1 MLVDQ
6 SMIDVGT
13 KDATQRAR
21 EAEALGFDGV
31 WATESVTDSTLM
43 AMGAALSTNRVD
55 IGTAVSI
62 AFARNPMSMAYAAW
76 DLAAVS
82 EGRFT
87 LGLGSQVRAHVERR
101 YSMPWS
107 SPVPRMR
114 DFVGALRAIWSAW
127 QLDEKLE
134 FHSEHYNHSLMTPVF
149 TPHRHDHPLRVM
161 LSAVGPR
168 MTRLAAEVCDGVILH
183 GFTTQQY
190 LDSVTL
196 PTIAEGLAE
205 AGRSRDDFVVY
216 CPLFLITGDSD
227 EAMETMRERTRDQ
240 IAFYASTPNYRDVL
254 DSIGHADL
262 QGELQEL
269 TRAGR
274 WDEMTGLVP
283 DEVLEQIAITGK
295 PEELPDLI
303 RARFGG
309 RLDRISSRFG
319 WPVADG
325 ERFRDIVDRL
335 HGVDVVPGA

>member
-6 SMIDVGT
+6 SMIDIGT
-13 KDATQRAR
+13 R
-21 EAEALGFDGV
+21 EATVRAQEAETLGFDGV

-43 AMGAALSTNRVD
+43 AMGAALSTERVH

-82 EGRFT
+82 GGRFT

-107 SPVPRMR
+107 SPAPRMR

-127 QLDEKLE
+127 QTGETLD
-134 FHSEHYNHSLMTPVF
+134 FQSEHYNHSLMTPVF
-149 TPHRHDHPLRVM
+149 TPHHHDHALRVM
-161 LSAVGPR
+161 LSAIGPR
-168 MTRLAAEVCDGVILH
+168 MTRLAAEAFDGVILH

-196 PTIAEGLAE
+196 PVIEEGLAK
-205 AGRSRDDFVVY
+205 AGRPRNEFVIY
-216 CPLFLITGDSD
+216 CPLFLITGDD
-227 EAMETMRERTRDQ
+227 EEQLTGMRERTRDQ

-254 DSIGHADL
+254 ESIGY
-262 QGELQEL
+262 GELQSEL
-269 TRAGR
+269 QKLSRAGR
-274 WDEMTGLVP
+274 WKEMAQVVP
-283 DEVLEQIAITGK
+283 DEVVDQVAVTGK
-295 PEELPDLI
+295 PDELPDVI
-303 RARFGG
+303 HERFGG

-319 WPVADG
+319 WPVADE
-325 ERFRDIVDRL
+325 ERLRDIVDKL
-335 HGVDVVPGA
+335 HGAGHSANR